1 MSENER
7 NQGEREGWDAKVE
20 GCCRGGE
27 IPAYRAPSGRAPE
40 QFAPKALCFRS
51 SVLLRLRR
59 CGPSP
64 DPPGRRSVSR
74 GSPPASADAL
84 DLRVP
89 PLPLSPISDFRGR

>member
-1 MSENER
+1 MSENGR

-27 IPAYRAPSGRAPE
+27 IPAYRAP
-40 QFAPKALCFRS
+40 
-51 SVLLRLRR
+51 
-59 CGPSP
+59 

-84 DLRVP
+84 DLRVL